1 MLFRGQACRR
11 KENEAQAANRFRN
24 LVTHDAML
32 ARKAL
37 DSLLSLLAD
46 MGIKASLKDQGD
58 RLQSGIG

>member
-1 MLFRGQACRR
+1 MWEGEKDRS
-11 KENEAQAANRFRN
+11 ANRFRN

-37 DSLLSLLAD
+37 DSLLGLLAD
-46 MGIKASLKDQGD
+46 MGIKASFKDQGD